1 MPDPRLP
8 SGVSPE
14 DLAERL
20 IAQAGDIVEAELAR
34 LRRRVPDL
42 DPRVV
47 AETEATLQRVVRTL
61 LCREAP

>member
-1 MPDPRLP
+1 M
-8 SGVSPE
+8 SPE

-34 LRRRVPDL
+34 LRRRVPGL